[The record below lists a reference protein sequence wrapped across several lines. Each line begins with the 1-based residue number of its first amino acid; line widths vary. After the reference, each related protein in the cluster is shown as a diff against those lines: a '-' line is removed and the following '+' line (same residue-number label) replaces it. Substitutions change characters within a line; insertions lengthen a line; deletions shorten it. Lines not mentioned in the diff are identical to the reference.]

1 MVACC
6 RFAHYRIGILM
17 IIKEIIS
24 AIEEY
29 APLSLQESWD
39 NAGVQV
45 GGIDA
50 EATGALLC
58 VDVTECIV
66 DEAVAKGANLVISH
80 HPLLF
85 KGLKRI
91 VGATPVERIVAKALR
106 NGITIYSAHTNMDS
120 TVGGVSWRD
129 AEKLGL
135 KNVHVLAPQS
145 GQVMKLVTFVPV
157 AHVDAVSEAMWQAG
171 AGQIGNYD
179 RCAYR
184 MTGTGTYRPVDGA
197 NSFAG
202 HIGEQ
207 HEEAEVRVEVVF
219 PVAITGRVVS
229 AMLAAHPY
237 EEPAYDLFKLENK
250 QPTGLGIVGEIEQP
264 VKAADF
270 IAHVKHVLN
279 IASVPCSGNL
289 DATVKKVA
297 LCGGAGG
304 EFIPDAI
311 RSGADIYMCGDLKYH
326 DFTSYN
332 DRIVIANIGHY
343 ESEECTKGIFYDIIK
358 KKFPNFATYYAE
370 LEKNP
375 ISFL

>member
-1 MVACC
+1 MK
-6 RFAHYRIGILM
+6 
-17 IIKEIIS
+17 IKDIIS
-24 AIEEY
+24 AIEDF
-29 APLSLQESWD
+29 APLCLQESWD

-45 GGIDA
+45 GDVDN
-50 EATGALLC
+50 EATGAILC
-58 VDVTECIV
+58 VDVTEGVV
-66 DEAVAKGANLVISH
+66 DEAVAKGTNLIVSH

-91 VGATPVERIVAKALR
+91 VGATPIERIVAKALR

-120 TVGGVSWRD
+120 AVGGVSWRD

-135 KNVHVLAPQS
+135 KDVRVLAPQS
-145 GQVMKLVTFVPV
+145 GNVMKLVVFVPDDY
-157 AHVDAVSEAMWQAG
+157 ADAVCEAMWKAG
-171 AGQIGNYD
+171 AGHIGNYD

-184 MTGTGTYRPVDGA
+184 MSGIGTYYALEGA
-197 NSFAG
+197 NPFAG
-202 HIGEQ
+202 NVGEQ
-207 HEEAEVRVEVVF
+207 HEEAEARVEVVF
-219 PVAITGRVVS
+219 PASITGRVVTS
-229 AMLAAHPY
+229 MLAAHPY
-237 EEPAYDLFKLENK
+237 EEPAYDLLKVENK
-250 QPTGLGIVGEIEQP
+250 QSTGLGVVGDVEP

-279 IASVPCSGNL
+279 IAAVPCSGNL
-289 DATVKKVA
+289 DSTVRKVA

-311 RSGADIYMCGDLKYH
+311 RCGADIYMCGDLKYH

-332 DRIVIANIGHY
+332 DKIVIANIGHY

-370 LEKNP
+370 FEKNP

>member
-1 MVACC
+1 MK
-6 RFAHYRIGILM
+6 
-17 IIKEIIS
+17 IKEIIS
-24 AIEEY
+24 AIEDF
-29 APLSLQESWD
+29 APLCLQESWD

-45 GGIDA
+45 GDVDN
-50 EATGALLC
+50 EATDAILC
-58 VDVTECIV
+58 VDVTEKVV
-66 DEAVAKGANLVISH
+66 DEAVAKGVNLVISH

-91 VGATPVERIVAKALR
+91 VGATPVERIVVKALR

-120 TVGGVSWRD
+120 AVGGVSWRD

-135 KNVHVLAPQS
+135 RNVRVLVPQS
-145 GQVMKLVTFVPV
+145 GQVMKLVVFVPV
-157 AHVDAVSEAMWQAG
+157 AYVDAVNEAMWQAG
-171 AGQIGNYD
+171 AGHIGNYD

-184 MTGTGTYRPVDGA
+184 MNGTGTYRPVDGA
-197 NSFAG
+197 NPFAG
-202 HIGEQ
+202 NVGEQ

-219 PVAITGRVVS
+219 PVSITGRVVS
-229 AMLAAHPY
+229 AMLDAHPY
-237 EEPAYDLFKLENK
+237 EEPAYDLFKVENK
-250 QPTGLGIVGEIEQP
+250 QRTGLGIVGEVDA

-270 IAHVKHVLN
+270 IAHVKSVLN
-279 IASVPCSGNL
+279 IAAVPCSGNL
-289 DATVKKVA
+289 DSIVRKVA

-311 RSGADIYMCGDLKYH
+311 RNGADIYMCGDLKYH

-370 LEKNP
+370 FEKNP